1 MEDSQEQNII
11 DNNYSNSNPSFE
23 FENLKSEANSS
34 FMPSFISNPEENKS
48 KEFYGSK
55 SQIELQK
62 EEKIFNSENSSIQE
76 KEKLE
81 KMKKDISHE
90 NDLDPIQSYNYNYV
104 DQNEHFFC
112 KKCYKIPTIKFLNI
126 NDIIYTCNCKKN
138 YKVKL
143 NIFLNDAIVKID
155 EDENTEENNRINKSI
170 YDLAAFY
177 CQEHKKEK
185 YCYYCDSCSEHLCRK
200 CLREYNNHNY
210 DQILIFDQLMN
221 ETEKK
226 IDFIND
232 KFNLNSSIFENE
244 SSEFLNEAH
253 DKIER
258 TSSLIKLMSVI
269 FNDYNNQTNYSHFQ
283 IISNCAQYIEFL
295 IKKESDE
302 KYLLDLKEQITI
314 FFKRDLQKNL
324 NKSELIIKI
333 NIKKNNLFDISQICQ
348 ANLINLEELSLSQ
361 NNISNIE
368 PLINAKFKKV
378 KKIDLSEN
386 KIGDKNIEHLKKLK
400 FNELKDLNLFLNNL
414 TDFHFFEMLNN
425 KYLSKLELL
434 YIGSN
439 RFNNSNID
447 SNFDIIFDASNIEE
461 IGLSNGIFYDSSIHL
476 INNFK
481 FTNLSILFLQSNDIS
496 SLFFVNNLELPN
508 IKQFWVNS
516 CSISDYF
523 PLIKYKTLEKI
534 MIRNNCI
541 EKIDKLIEFIK
552 SLKNLKILDI
562 SGNYIDLNNNEN
574 EIIINEAKAKL
585 EEFKYY

>member
-143 NIFLNDAIVKID
+143 NIFLKDAIVKID

-221 ETEKK
+221 ETDKK
-226 IDFIND
+226 IAFIND

-348 ANLINLEELSLSQ
+348 ANLINLEELALSQ

-425 KYLSKLELL
+425 KYLGKLELL

-439 RFNNSNID
+439 RFYNSNI
-447 SNFDIIFDASNIEE
+447 DIIFDASNIEE
-461 IGLSNGIFYDSSIHL
+461 IGLSNGIFDDSSIHL

-508 IKQFWVNS
+508 LKQFWVNS